1 VKPLRGKRTELGESV
16 VVIQPV
22 RSRAPVHL
30 AAAERDDRPS
40 GRLKPVGK
48 VAARLRAVLQA
59 VAVLADWR
67 GLGPFAAP
75 SVASATES
83 RASWAVGPRW
93 RAAHADRCRAFRRVS
108 WRVATGARRLCRVVP
123 GTPSDPS

>member
-48 VAARLRAVLQA
+48 VAAR
-59 VAVLADWR
+59 
-67 GLGPFAAP
+67 
-75 SVASATES
+75 S
-83 RASWAVGPRW
+83 RA
-93 RAAHADRCRAFRRVS
+93 RCYRPSRC
-108 WRVATGARRLCRVVP
+108 WLTGA
-123 GTPSDPS
+123 G